1 MKIWKIS
8 QISVSIPFSAF
19 QDGGVGQPHPP
30 FENDASCPYLPFTI
44 TAAVLF
50 CRAN

>member
-19 QDGGVGQPHPP
+19 QDVGVGQPHPSP
-30 FENDASCPYLPFTI
+30 TLLLKTMLRVRIYLSP
-44 TAAVLF
+44 
-50 CRAN
+50 

>member
-19 QDGGVGQPHPP
+19 QDVGVGQPHPP
-30 FENDASCPYLPFTI
+30 TLLLKTMLRVRIYLS
-44 TAAVLF
+44 L
-50 CRAN
+50 